1 VNKRFVALMVVVLY
15 MMLSAGQLMAAAL
28 PPNLGMVQDRAGIL
42 TNEEKNKLRSQAA
55 EDNDLQFYLLT
66 LSGLNGQ
73 SIEQY
78 AEAVFAHWKLTEQD
92 ALIVVAKQEKLVQ
105 LHVTNPSLYR
115 ALSTV
120 KGTSG
125 ESTSSELIKHY
136 FVASAEK
143 GKYAE
148 GLSSLMRATRELAA
162 VDATDQT
169 LHSSESMTYFEVLG
183 IIVAFYMFIIT
194 IFSLIALSIIGLRL
208 RRKLALVQADIS
220 GQMAL
225 IQSSLERLEPLTAMS
240 QGKTNQLALEL
251 TRMLH
256 ELLVE
261 TQVLHQA
268 AGRSGFLLYVPGLQK
283 ALKNAT
289 ESCEAHIEKVATRTT
304 QVEALLK
311 EESTI
316 SRQVEQLRIDIPI
329 VKQRLQEL
337 APKLNSSLDRQ
348 QRQLAE
354 LEQIFQGAEKSN
366 VFDPMAAAKAAQQA
380 RELLDLLIAD
390 LDELVHY
397 DQLIA
402 SFPDREHASRQDV
415 WKVINNHHLHALP
428 FNPYAPIEQ
437 SKELIVRMQ
446 HNLQVGNVFSLRS
459 QWDQAE
465 QLLQSA
471 VSAIQR
477 IADIKLSN
485 RNKIATLDQR
495 IGQIH
500 DAYDS
505 LQRDVARVRDRYAK
519 SIWQDMHSEYE
530 RATQQLSKLAAQLD
544 EAVQLND
551 DTTQDFE
558 NANKLLDHA
567 AEQMSTLEQQIHRF
581 SQNMLEWDQ
590 SFKLTVERFEKDLE
604 QYKQMLHYIR
614 TGNLILPDQQ
624 LEKADA
630 LMRNF
635 GSSYR
640 AVADAVPYDLQ
651 QMIRNE
657 QDHHEAIEAFIN
669 LVQELDR
676 YKRDAEQWLA
686 QLQLLFE
693 QEYKHTTGMKYKRD
707 LQNNYRYLRE
717 QIQQALSMGQYD
729 QAYEH
734 LSQLYQ
740 LTGSLQNVNMERR
753 FGGIPRPIQGSYI
766 QRDLSNQFNNFMNG
780 MGSGR
785 TQQQNN
791 FYRGPRR

>member
-1 VNKRFVALMVVVLY
+1 MTLELSGEVSLVNKRIVALMVVVLY
-15 MMLSAGQLMAAAL
+15 TMLSAGQCMA
-28 PPNLGMVQDRAGIL
+28 
-42 TNEEKNKLRSQAA
+42 
-55 EDNDLQFYLLT
+55 
-66 LSGLNGQ
+66 
-73 SIEQY
+73 
-78 AEAVFAHWKLTEQD
+78 
-92 ALIVVAKQEKLVQ
+92 VA
-105 LHVTNPSLYR
+105 
-115 ALSTV
+115 
-120 KGTSG
+120 
-125 ESTSSELIKHY
+125 
-136 FVASAEK
+136 
-143 GKYAE
+143 
-148 GLSSLMRATRELAA
+148 
-162 VDATDQT
+162 ATDQAVQ
-169 LHSSESMTYFEVLG
+169 SSESITYFELLG
-183 IIVAFYMFIIT
+183 ILIAFFMFIIT
-194 IFSLIALSIIGLRL
+194 IFSLIALTIIGLRL
-208 RRKLALVQADIS
+208 RRKLARVQADIG
-220 GQMAL
+220 GQMAV
-225 IQSSLERLEPLTAMS
+225 IQSSLMRLEPLTAMS
-240 QGKTNQLALEL
+240 QGKTNQLAVEL

-261 TQVLHQA
+261 TQVLHKN

-283 ALKNAT
+283 TLKKAA
-289 ESCEAHIEKVATRTT
+289 ESYEAHLEKVAIRTN

-316 SRQVEQLRIDIPI
+316 SRQVEQLRIDIPL
-329 VKQRLQEL
+329 VKQRLIEL

-348 QRQLAE
+348 RRQLAE

-366 VFDPMAAAKAAQQA
+366 VFDPMTAVTASEQA
-380 RELLDLLIAD
+380 RGLLDLLIAD

-402 SFPDREHASRQDV
+402 SFPDREHASRQDI
-415 WKVINNHHLHALP
+415 WNVINNHQLHALP

-471 VSAIQR
+471 ISAIQR
-477 IADIKLSN
+477 IADMKLSN

-495 IGQIH
+495 IRQLH

-505 LQRDVARVRDRYAK
+505 LQRDVARVSDRYAT
-519 SIWQDMHSEYE
+519 SLWQDMHTEYE
-530 RATQQLSKLAAQLD
+530 QAAQQLSKLAAQLD
-544 EAVQLND
+544 EAVRLND

-558 NANKLLDHA
+558 SANKLLNNA
-567 AEQMSTLEQQIHRF
+567 AEQMSMLEQRIHRF
-581 SQNMLEWDQ
+581 SQNIHEWDQ
-590 SFKLTVERFEKDLE
+590 SFKLTVERFERNQEK
-604 QYKQMLHYIR
+604 YKQMLHYVR
-614 TGNLILPDQQ
+614 SGSLILPDQQ

-630 LMRNF
+630 LMTNF
-635 GSSYR
+635 ASSYR
-640 AVADAVPYDLQ
+640 AVADAAPYDLQ
-651 QMIRNE
+651 QMIRHE

-693 QEYKHTTGMKYKRD
+693 QEYKQTSGMKYKRE

-717 QIQQALSMGQYD
+717 QIQHALATGQYD

-740 LTGSLQNVNMERR
+740 LTGSLQNVNLERR
-753 FGGIPRPIQGSYI
+753 FGSIPRPMQGSYI
-766 QRDLSNQFNNFMNG
+766 QRDLSNQFNNFMSG
-780 MGSGR
+780 MGGGH
-785 TQQQNN
+785 TQQQNS